1 MPRALLV
8 VLDGCADRPVK
19 ELGGKTP
26 LEAAVKPTMDR
37 LTSEGSCGLMDV
49 ISPGIRPGSDVAHLA
64 IFGYDPYK
72 YYPGRGP
79 LEAIGAGLRLNPG
92 DVAFRTNVA
101 TVNDDLVVVDR
112 RGGRY
117 IGADEVKEIEEVI
130 NNEVIPTLRAKY
142 GIDAIYKQTVEHR
155 GVLVLKGSVSP
166 HVSDTDP
173 HVVGARVAEA
183 KALSEDARV
192 TADYINE
199 FTKLVHERL
208 GKARFNEIRRREGK
222 GPINMVLLRGAGS
235 MRVFEPLSSRYRIRP
250 AIIAGV
256 ALIRGIGVALGMEP
270 INVEN
275 YVGSKD
281 DDFNAAF
288 HAAAEALRNH
298 DFVFLHVKP
307 TDSMSHDGDFRG
319 KIMIIERVDAGLR
332 RFIEEAP
339 GDTYIFITC
348 DHATPVT
355 VKEHTGDPVPFM
367 AWGVDVM
374 KDDVG
379 RFSERDCS
387 RGFWNRIR
395 GIDIMNIIANYL
407 GTLEKFGE

>member
-8 VLDGCADRPVK
+8 ILDGCADRPVK
-19 ELGGKTP
+19 EFGGKTP
-26 LEAAVKPTMDR
+26 LEFAIKPTIDR
-37 LTSEGSCGLMDV
+37 LVSEGSCGLMDV

-79 LEAIGAGLRLNPG
+79 FEALGAGLTLNPS

-101 TVNDDLVVVDR
+101 SVNSDLVVIDR

-117 IGADEVKEIEEVI
+117 ISIDEVREIESII
-130 NNEVIPTLRAKY
+130 NNEVIPTLRTKY
-142 GIDAIYKQTVEHR
+142 GIDAVYKQTVEHR
-155 GVLVLKGSVSP
+155 GVLVLRGSVSP

-173 HVVGARVAEA
+173 HMVGVKVAEA
-183 KALSEDARV
+183 KALSEDAKI

-199 FTKLVHERL
+199 FTKLVYERL
-208 GKARFNEIRRREGK
+208 SKAKFNDVRRKEGK
-222 GPINMVLLRGAGS
+222 EPINMVLLRGAGS
-235 MRVFEPLSSRYRIRP
+235 LRNFEPISSKYKIKP

-270 INVEN
+270 IHVDN
-275 YVGSKD
+275 YIGSKD
-281 DDFNAAF
+281 DDFIAAF
-288 HAAAEALRNH
+288 QAAARALKDH

-307 TDSMSHDGDFRG
+307 TDSMSHDGDAKG
-319 KIMIIERVDAGLR
+319 KAMIIEKVDAGLR
-332 RFIEEAP
+332 RFLEEAP
-339 GDTYIFITC
+339 SDTYIFITC
-348 DHATPVT
+348 DHATPIV

-367 AWGVDVM
+367 AWGPDVM
-374 KDDVG
+374 RDDVT
-379 RFSERDCS
+379 RFSEKDCIK
-387 RGFWNRIR
+387 GFWTRIR
-395 GIDIMNIIANYL
+395 GIDVMNIIANYL